1 MTRSNNIIKWL
12 LKPLTHFLS
21 QKCFNEVGLLT
32 SKQRLQIVIYVFR
45 RRGLQLGLQGIEKRG
60 GPSDAYITDFS

>member
-1 MTRSNNIIKWL
+1 MVTQAAHSL
-12 LKPLTHFLS
+12 LS
-21 QKCFNEVGLLT
+21 QKCFNEVNLLS
-32 SKQRLQIVIYVFR
+32 SKQRPQIVFFVYR